1 MVSRPTHPLSP
12 SQSGIWYAQNLDPTS
27 PAYNCLQYL
36 DIQGAVDTALLIDAV
51 RRVVMEADGLH
62 VRFDG
67 RSDPPGQILLEPT
80 APHVAVHDFTTEPDP
95 MAAAHTWLQRFLR
108 LPFDLEAGHVSDFA
122 ILEVAPQRTLWAQRY
137 HHMVTDGY
145 AFNLI
150 AHRVAEVYRALR
162 AGGPVPPARFQ
173 SLGEALDE
181 AARHR
186 TSPEYAASRSYWL
199 DRFAD
204 RPDPLDLTEGSGT
217 ALAAHAVRRV
227 AFTLPAERHRALR
240 AAAREA
246 GTNFPRALIAT
257 VAAYSARMTGRED
270 VVVGLASRSRA
281 TPTAERFPGLMSDA
295 LPLRLRVTAATTWAE
310 LLADTHEAV
319 AQAVAH
325 HRYRSDDLRRELG
338 WPERRRIAGPLVNL
352 IPPLGTIDLGG
363 ASGTLHNLS
372 IMPTED
378 LTLCC
383 FQHTGSEDLRL
394 TLDVHPDRCDDAALA
409 DHHERLVTLLDGLGP
424 DTVHR
429 PVASF
434 EYTGPRER
442 GRLLDVWNEAPRP
455 LPEAPLGELFQR
467 QAARTPDA
475 VAVAGGDTELSY
487 RELDARSDR
496 LAGLLRER
504 GVRPGSTVLVFMER
518 SVELLVALLAVLK
531 SGAAYVP
538 LDERQPAS
546 RLRTLISGTDGDLLL
561 VDGATRELPVVRE
574 QAAAGLPVADVAEL
588 ERAAPP
594 VPPAPHEPV
603 SPDAPAC
610 VMYTSGS
617 TGVPSGVQI
626 THRNITA
633 LAHDRCWSGG
643 AHQRV
648 LWHSPHAFDAV
659 LYELWVPL
667 LSGGRI
673 CVAPPGA
680 LTPDTLRGAIARHG
694 VTAAW
699 LTAGLFAALAEEE
712 PDALR
717 GLREVWTGGDVVSR
731 TAVARVFDTCPGIV
745 VVNGYGP
752 TETTTFA
759 TRHRMTRAPGGPV
772 PIGRAMD
779 NTTLYVL
786 DADGRPVPQG
796 APGELWVGGA
806 HVSAGYV
813 NRPEAT
819 RERFRANPF
828 HPGRMYRTGDLVRL
842 APDGTLLF
850 LGRADDQVK
859 IRGFRVEPHD
869 IELSLERHPDV
880 ARAVVV
886 PQPAP
891 GGGKRLVAYLVPT
904 AEQDSAEQD
913 LAEQDPASPVIG
925 DGDDVHEAERV
936 REWQDVYEDMY
947 REGDQATLG
956 EDFGGWM
963 DSYRGTPIPRHEMRE
978 WRDRTV
984 ERVLALRPRRVL
996 EIGAGSGLLLA
1007 RLAPHCAEYWA
1018 TDFSERA
1025 VTRLAAKVGADER
1038 IADRVRLLRREARD
1052 LSGIPLEHFDCV
1064 VVNSVV
1070 QYLPSAAYLS
1080 AALRGALEALAPGG
1094 HLFVGDV
1101 RPRRLLREF
1110 RTGVALRRGAAEGG
1124 PDDLAGLK
1132 RAVERAVL
1140 HEKELLVEPE
1150 FFTEHLGALPEVAG
1164 VDVRI
1169 KRGRAHN
1176 ELTQFRYEAVLRKVS
1191 AAAEPYSCADATV
1204 ARWGHDVAD
1213 LADVGRYLRDKQP
1226 SALRLAGVPNARVL
1240 PLLRAEHEVC
1250 AGTGVAAA
1258 RDALDGGVL
1267 GDGARDGGVFDSGVF
1282 DGEVPD
1288 PEDFAALGRG
1298 LGLRTVVT
1306 WAESAADGSLD
1317 VLFLDP
1323 AALPGSAG
1331 PKAPDFVSDAYPR
1344 RRTSPADAPAEAFT
1358 NQPIRQRPHPELAA
1372 AVEVYARQ
1380 ELPDYMTPSSYVVL
1394 DHLPLSVNG
1403 KVNRAELPPV
1413 ADPAGAL
1420 DEAGDD
1426 TDTARAG
1433 GADVE
1438 VTATE
1443 RELAAIWADLLR
1455 AEVDPAARP
1464 DFFALGGHSLLATRL
1479 VSRVSARLGVDISLR
1494 TVFENPSLTA
1504 LAQELDAR
1512 RAPAEVPEEVPAEM
1526 SAEMSA
1532 EASEEAPGGALG
1544 GALGEGSE
1552 EPGDRFPVSGFQ
1564 ERIWLDERLRGTGSF
1579 YNVPL
1584 AWRVRGGLDPAA
1596 LRAALGQ
1603 VVARHEALRT
1613 RFVEREPDGRPQQVV
1628 GEPWVPEVVH
1638 RVAEGATDEARLTDA
1653 RAALDALAQRP
1664 FDIASGRLL
1673 RVMLVDLAEDG
1684 RDQLLMC
1691 CLHHLVWD
1699 IGSEPVFLRDLER
1712 AYAECAGQAVPAAPY
1727 EEHPATPHQQRMA
1740 FVEHFERGTV
1750 YEDAPVYHNVS
1761 QLLALDTTPAE
1772 AELRRA
1778 VAAVLD
1784 RHPALRTTVALS
1796 EGTCTQRVHERV
1808 PVECATLTDTG
1819 PDGVAAWLRRP
1830 FHLAEGPLFRVAV
1843 APQGPGGGE
1852 ACALVLV
1859 AHLAVADRASLRT
1872 VGQELATL
1880 LAGGQ
1885 LPPAPPSFVQWWQAR
1900 DTEAEERQTARLAEL
1915 LDGGSGALRLPED
1928 RTRAAVHV
1936 YEEHSLPVDLPDG
1949 TGLAAFARREGVTTE
1964 AALLA
1969 AYTTLLMWYSGQTDL
1984 TVGVAN
1990 PRRDTATARV
2000 VGPVDDFLP
2009 LRLRGGHERSFE
2021 SWARECEAGLKEV
2034 RACGLAPFDEVA
2046 RRVAPPK
2053 DMSRTALFDVV
2064 FDLERDVPEGQPP
2077 TPVTGLGKCDLL
2089 LTLRHTAGTGDG
2101 TGDGDGDGV
2110 GGRLVFNGLYYDPA
2124 RMRLFVAHWQRL
2136 LHAATT
2142 RPDTPLGAFEPLT
2155 EVERH
2160 RQIEEWNDTAADYP
2174 HTTLARLVSERA
2186 ADHPDRVALAGGDGT
2201 LTYRQLVG
2209 RAERIARVLADHG
2222 VRPGDTVGLRVERG
2236 PAQVQAVLAV
2246 LLAGAAYVPVDPAAP
2261 ADRAAFILADSAA
2274 TLLLTDAR
2282 HTADPGFAGP
2292 TVRLDDIDHCA
2303 HAAASADRAPLPE
2316 PAPDDLAYIIYTSG
2330 TTGRPK
2336 GVRVTHRNVVRLVTG
2351 DRLPFDFGPDDVWV
2365 LAHSYAFDFSVWEI
2379 FGCLVHGGRLV
2390 VPDGD
2395 ELRDPQGVAELVRRH
2410 QVTVLNQ
2417 TPGMFAQLVRVTDT
2431 EERRMASLRYVILGG
2446 ARFAPA
2452 TLGDWPAG
2460 HPGTEVVNMYGITET
2475 TVHVTARTITAEDIA
2490 ADRSPIGTPLPTTTV
2505 RLLDPHPTTGR
2516 HRLLPVGAVGEI
2528 CVGGEGVAAGY
2539 VGRPE
2544 LERERFVPDPYGPGR
2559 LYRSGDLGRYLPDGT
2574 LEYLGRMDDQLQVRG
2589 YRIEP
2594 AEVETCL
2601 TGHPDVAQAVV
2612 TADGA
2617 DGDRLVAHLWC
2628 PTNVPSAGELRA
2640 RLAERLPE
2648 YMVPSVFMVADRI
2661 PLSVNGKVD
2670 LAELAA
2676 RSTVLTDGAGS
2687 APRTETARAL
2697 APLWGDLLPVPE
2709 IFADT
2714 SFFEAGGHSLLAAT
2728 LLSQVSARFGV
2739 DLPVRT
2745 VFENPRLG
2753 DLADRIDEAVA
2764 ACGDRHPGRAGLAPH
2779 DGPGT
2784 ERPADASDAADTSDP
2799 ADTSGSADAVAPVD
2813 GVLVPASDF
2822 QRRIA
2827 LDEQLSSGPDRYAM
2841 PLVWRVRGGRLDP
2854 DRLRR
2859 SLDAVVARH
2868 EALRTGFVERGGR
2881 LWQRIGEP
2889 WSPPLEEVDL
2899 SGVDPAER
2907 DARWREWVR
2916 ETAGTPFDPASGR
2929 LLRPALIDLGD
2940 HGQLFVLCLHH
2951 LVCDGPS
2958 LVPLVQDMD
2967 AAYGGA
2973 GLGADVV
2980 QYREFVRVQGEL
2992 AGSAVGRAGV
3002 ERWCG
3007 RLAGAPAYVSWPE
3020 PAVAGPSGVVEVP
3033 LGGGV
3038 LERLRGVSEREGVS
3052 WFMAV
3057 AAGFAGALHRWS
3069 GERDVTFGCPV
3080 ANRAGERFG
3089 SVVGPCTNTV
3099 VIRSVV
3105 DGDTTVGSLLRGM
3118 RERVLEAL
3126 EDQHVPFDQVVAAL
3140 NPERRY
3146 GSTPY
3151 AETVLNLAPLD
3162 DGYPLGGTVLTPVMS
3177 SQLAAEQKFPVTV
3190 TVFREDG
3197 RDRVGLSYRGDRL
3210 SRRDAEELAGIFR
3223 ELLTTLADA
3232 VPTPVLR
3239 QEGDAGAVQ
3248 YREFVRVQGELAGSA
3263 VGRAG
3268 VERWCGRLAG
3278 APAYVSWPEP
3288 AVAEPSGVVGIPLAD
3303 GALERLRGVSER
3315 EGVSWFMAVAAGFAG
3330 ALHRWSGERDV
3341 TFGCPVANRAGERF
3355 GSVVGPCTNTVVI
3368 RSVVDGDTTVGSLL
3382 RGMRERVLEA
3392 LEDQHVPFDQVVAAL
3407 NPERRYGVTPYADLA
3422 LTPVV
3427 PETRAP
3433 SLGGHRLRRFALSGE
3448 GADWAAKG
3456 AVTVSFQEQN
3466 GGLRGLLAYRGDRI
3480 ARAEAE
3486 RLAALT
3492 AAVLADLV
3500 DRPDRP
3506 LASLPRV
3513 GADERAALAALEAGP
3528 AAAPPTTVP
3537 HLIAARVRA
3546 TPDATA
3552 VDTPEGPLSYAE
3564 LDARARRLAARIGP
3578 PARRGEPVVAVLL
3591 DRGPDLVVAMLAA
3604 WYAGCAYCPVDPGY
3618 PAERVAY
3625 VLDDLGAR
3633 VVLTDGTRR
3642 LPDAVAAFD
3651 VAEAVRNTADGD
3663 PPAPEPPGADDPAY
3677 VVYTSGSTGLPKG
3690 VVVRH
3695 GGLAQHALWFA
3706 GLLALG
3712 PADRVSQLVNVGF
3725 DAAVSEIWPTLTA
3738 GAALVPHPGTVFPGE
3753 VSGWLDSQRVT
3764 VAVVPAALAETI
3776 WAHGEPP
3783 RALRQLVYGG
3793 AALGSAPPPG
3803 LPYGLVNCY
3812 GPTEATVTAASHTV
3826 TPGDADFRP
3835 GRVGRP
3841 AAGVRVHVVDES
3853 GHRCP
3858 VGVKGEILIG
3868 GGGVALGYW
3877 RRPELTAE
3885 RFLPDG
3891 PEGAPGPV
3899 YRTGDLG
3906 RWLPDGTLEFIGRA
3920 DRQLKVRGHRIEP
3933 EEIEA
3938 RLTAHPLVAQAA
3950 VRAFETASARLVA
3963 YAVPGTADT
3972 APESADAPPAS
3983 ASGTA
3988 PASAAMTAT
3997 ETQAVLAALRETLPA
4012 ALVPDALVWL
4022 DELPLTPH
4030 GKVDHAALPR
4040 PGRADLVGAAP
4051 AVAPQGDRERRIAA
4065 LWREVLGVDTVGV
4078 HDNFF
4083 DLGGDSLRLA
4093 TLQRRLESAFGI
4105 ELPVQRL
4112 FEHATVHAMAR
4123 AIDGPDEREHAA
4135 SAAEDFRERARKGRR
4150 ARQRDRRPATGRKE
4164 ENDA

>member
-27 PAYNCLQYL
+27 PVYNCLQYL
-36 DIQGAVDTALLIDAV
+36 DIQGAVDTALLIDAIK
-51 RRVVMEADGLH
+51 RVVMEVDGLH

-67 RSDPPGQILLEPT
+67 RSDPPGQILLEPN
-80 APHVAVHDFTTEPDP
+80 APHIAVHDFTAEPDP

-108 LPFDLEAGHVSDFA
+108 IPFDLEAGHVSDFA
-122 ILEVAPQRTLWAQRY
+122 ILEVAPGRTLWAQRY
-137 HHMVTDGY
+137 HHVVADGY

-150 AHRVAEVYRALR
+150 AQRVAEVYRALR
-162 AGGPVPPARFQ
+162 AGGPVPLARFQ
-173 SLGEALDE
+173 TLGEALDE
-181 AARHR
+181 AAHYR
-186 TSPEYAASRSYWL
+186 TSAEYAASRAYWL

-204 RPDPLDLTEGSGT
+204 RPAPLELTEGSRTALTEGSGT
-217 ALAAHAVRRV
+217 ALAAHEVRRA

-257 VAAYSARMTGRED
+257 VAAYTARMTGRED
-270 VVVGLASRSRA
+270 IVVGLASRSRA
-281 TPTAERFPGLMSDA
+281 TPTAERFPGMMSDV
-295 LPLRLRVTAATTWAE
+295 LPLRLRITAATSWAG

-325 HRYRSDDLRRELG
+325 QRYRGEDLRRELG
-338 WPERRRIAGPLVNL
+338 WPERRRVAGPLVNL

-383 FQHTGSEDLRL
+383 FQHTSSTGSEDLRL
-394 TLDVHPDRCDDAALA
+394 TLDAHPDRCDDAALA

-429 PVASF
+429 PVAGSGC
-434 EYTGPRER
+434 TGPRER
-442 GRLLDVWNEAPRP
+442 ARLLDTWNEAPRP
-455 LPEAPLGELFQR
+455 LPEASLGELFRQ

-475 VAVAGGDTELSY
+475 VAVVGGDTELSY

-504 GVRPGSTVLVFMER
+504 GVRSGSTALVFMER

-531 SGAAYVP
+531 TGAAYVP
-538 LDERQPAS
+538 LDERQPAT
-546 RLRTLISGTDGDLLL
+546 RLRTLIAEADGDLLL

-574 QAAAGLPVADVAEL
+574 QDGAGLPVADVAEL
-588 ERAAPP
+588 ALTAPP
-594 VPPAPHEPV
+594 VPPAPDEPV

-626 THRNITA
+626 THRNLVA

-659 LYELWVPL
+659 QYELWVPL
-667 LSGGRI
+667 LSGGQI

-680 LTPDTLRGAIARHG
+680 LLPATLRGAIARHG

-717 GLREVWTGGDVVSR
+717 GLREVWTGGDVVSQA
-731 TAVARVFDTCPGIV
+731 AVARVFDTCPGIV

-759 TRHRMTRAPGGPV
+759 TRHRMTRAPRGPV

-813 NRPEAT
+813 NRPEST

-842 APDGTLLF
+842 APDGTLFF

-859 IRGFRVEPHD
+859 IRGFRIEPHD

-886 PQPAP
+886 PQLAA
-891 GGGKRLVAYLVPT
+891 GGGRRLVAYLVPT
-904 AEQDSAEQD
+904 AEQNTAAPDTAAPESGGGEA
-913 LAEQDPASPVIG
+913 
-925 DGDDVHEAERV
+925 HEVERV

-947 REGDQATLG
+947 REGDQAALG

-978 WRDRTV
+978 WRDRTAD
-984 ERVLALRPRRVL
+984 RVLALRPRRIL
-996 EIGAGSGLLLA
+996 EIGVGSGLLLA

-1025 VTRLAAKVGADER
+1025 VSRLAAKVREDER
-1038 IADRVRLLRREARD
+1038 LANRLRLLRREARD

-1080 AALRGALEALAPGG
+1080 TALRGALDALTPGG

-1101 RPRRLLREF
+1101 RPKRLLREF
-1110 RTGVALRRGAAEGG
+1110 RTGVELRRPAAEDGHE
-1124 PDDLAGLK
+1124 DLAGLK

-1164 VDVRI
+1164 VDVRV

-1191 AAAEPYSCADATV
+1191 AGAEPYSCADATV

-1258 RDALDGGVL
+1258 RDALDGGVFD
-1267 GDGARDGGVFDSGVF
+1267 DGFDDGGC
-1282 DGEVPD
+1282 PD

-1298 LGLRTVVT
+1298 LGLRTVLT
-1306 WAESAADGSLD
+1306 WAKAADGSLD

-1323 AALPGSAG
+1323 TALPESVG

-1344 RRTSPADAPAEAFT
+1344 RRTLAADAPAEAFT
-1358 NQPIRQRPHPELAA
+1358 NQPIRPEPHPELAA
-1372 AVEVYARQ
+1372 AIEAYAQ
-1380 ELPDYMTPSSYVVL
+1380 HQLPDYMTPSAYVVL

-1413 ADPAGAL
+1413 ADPAGAPPEPA
-1420 DEAGDD
+1420 DETDAG
-1426 TDTARAG
+1426 
-1433 GADVE
+1433 
-1438 VTATE
+1438 VTATATPTE
-1443 RELAAIWADLLR
+1443 RELAAIWSDLLR
-1455 AEVDPAARP
+1455 TEVDPAEGP

-1494 TVFENPSLTA
+1494 TVFEKPRLTS

-1512 RAPAEVPEEVPAEM
+1512 RAPAEVSEEVPGDV
-1526 SAEMSA
+1526 SG
-1532 EASEEAPGGALG
+1532 EASDT
-1544 GALGEGSE
+1544 
-1552 EPGDRFPVSGFQ
+1552 PGDRFPASGFQ

-1584 AWRVRGGLDPAA
+1584 AWRVRGGLDPTA
-1596 LRAALGQ
+1596 LRGALGQ

-1628 GEPWVPEVVH
+1628 KEPWVPEVVH
-1638 RVAEGATDEARLTDA
+1638 RVAEGATGESRLADA
-1653 RAALDALAQRP
+1653 RAALDALAQEP

-1673 RVMLVDLAEDG
+1673 RVMLVDLEEDG

-1691 CLHHLVWD
+1691 ALHHLVWD

-1712 AYAECAGQAVPAAPY
+1712 AYAECVGQAVQAAPY
-1727 EEHPATPHQQRMA
+1727 QEYPATPHQQRMA

-1761 QLLALDTTPAE
+1761 QLLALDAIPAE
-1772 AELRRA
+1772 GELRQA

-1784 RHPALRTTVALS
+1784 RHPALRTTVELS
-1796 EGTCTQRVHERV
+1796 GGTCTQRVHERV
-1808 PVECATLTDTG
+1808 PVECATLTDTA

-1843 APQGPGGGE
+1843 APRGGTGE
-1852 ACALVLV
+1852 GCALVLV

-1880 LAGGQ
+1880 LDGGQ
-1885 LPPAPPSFVQWWQAR
+1885 LPPAPSSFTQWWQAR

-1928 RTRAAVHV
+1928 RARAAVHI

-1949 TGLAAFARREGVTTE
+1949 TGLAGLARREGVSTE

-1990 PRRDTATARV
+1990 PRRDTATAHV
-2000 VGPVDDFLP
+2000 VGPMDDFLP
-2009 LRLRGGHERSFE
+2009 LRLRGGHEQSFA
-2021 SWARECEAGLKEV
+2021 SWARACEAGLREV
-2034 RACGLAPFDEVA
+2034 RACGHAPFDEVA

-2064 FDLERDVPEGQPP
+2064 FDFEHDAPEGQPS
-2077 TPVTGLGKCDLL
+2077 TPAVGLGKCDLL
-2089 LTLRHTAGTGDG
+2089 LTLRPTAGG
-2101 TGDGDGDGV
+2101 GDGDGV

-2124 RMRLFVAHWQRL
+2124 RMRLFAEHWQRL
-2136 LHAATT
+2136 LRDAAT
-2142 RPDTPLGAFEPLT
+2142 RPDTLLGAFEPLT
-2155 EVERH
+2155 EAERH

-2186 ADHPDRVALAGGDGT
+2186 ARHPDRVALAGGDGT
-2201 LTYRQLVG
+2201 LTYRQLVE
-2209 RAERIARVLADHG
+2209 RAERLARVLVNHG

-2236 PAQVQAVLAV
+2236 TAQIEAVLAV
-2246 LLAGAAYVPVDPAAP
+2246 LLAGAAYVPIDPAVP
-2261 ADRAAFILADSAA
+2261 ADRAAFILTDSAA
-2274 TLLLTDAR
+2274 TLLLTNTA

-2292 TVRLDDIDHCA
+2292 TVRLDEIDHT
-2303 HAAASADRAPLPE
+2303 AAPPHRETLPE
-2316 PAPDDLAYIIYTSG
+2316 PAPDDLAYVIYTSG

-2336 GVRVTHRNVVRLVTG
+2336 GVRVTHRNVVRLVAG
-2351 DRLPFDFGPDDVWV
+2351 DRLPFRFGPDDVWV

-2395 ELRDPQGVAELVRRH
+2395 ELRDPRRVAELVRRH

-2417 TPGMFAQLVRVTDT
+2417 TPSMFAQLVRVTDT

-2452 TLGDWPAG
+2452 TLGDWPTG

-2505 RLLDPHPTTGR
+2505 RLLDPHPAAGR
-2516 HRLLPVGAVGEI
+2516 HRMLPVGAVGEI

-2544 LERERFVPDPYGPGR
+2544 LERERFVPDPYGSGR
-2559 LYRSGDLGRYLPDGT
+2559 LYRSGDLGRYRPDGT

-2601 TGHPDVAQAVV
+2601 TGHPDVAQAQV
-2612 TADGA
+2612 TVDEADT
-2617 DGDRLVAHLWC
+2617 DRLVAHLWC
-2628 PTNVPSAGELRA
+2628 PTNAPDAGELRA
-2640 RLAERLPE
+2640 RLAERLPA
-2648 YMVPSVFMVADRI
+2648 YMVPSVFKVADRI

-2728 LLSQVSARFGV
+2728 LLSQVSTRFGV

-2745 VFENPRLG
+2745 VFEHPRLG
-2753 DLADRIDEAVA
+2753 DLADRIDEALA
-2764 ACGDRHPGRAGLAPH
+2764 ARGHRPPGPAGPAAH
-2779 DGPGT
+2779 DGRDT
-2784 ERPADASDAADTSDP
+2784 ERAADAA
-2799 ADTSGSADAVAPVD
+2799 D

-2841 PLVWRVRGGRLDP
+2841 PLVWRVRGGRLEP
-2854 DRLRR
+2854 GRLRR

-2899 SGVDPAER
+2899 SGVDPAEQ
-2907 DARWREWVR
+2907 DGRWREWVR
-2916 ETAGTPFDPASGR
+2916 EVAGAPFDPASGR
-2929 LLRPALIDLGD
+2929 LLRPALIDLGE

-2958 LVPLVQDMD
+2958 LVPLVQDMN
-2967 AAYGGA
+2967 AVYEGA
-2973 GLGADVV
+2973 GLGDEVV

-2992 AGSAVGRAGV
+2992 VGSVAGRAGV

-3020 PAVAGPSGVVEVP
+3020 PGVVEPSGVVEVP
-3033 LGGGV
+3033 LGVGV
-3038 LERLRGVSEREGVS
+3038 LERLRGVSERESVS

-3080 ANRAGERFG
+3080 ANRGGERFG

-3105 DGDTTVGSLLRGM
+3105 DEDTTALSLLRGM

-3146 GSTPY
+3146 GITPY
-3151 AETVLNLAPLD
+3151 AGAVLNLAPVD

-3197 RDRVGLSYRGDRL
+3197 TDRVGLSYRGDQL
-3210 SRRDAEELAGIFR
+3210 SRRDAEELAGLLR
-3223 ELLTTLADA
+3223 ELLTALADTA
-3232 VPTPVLR
+3232 HTPVLR
-3239 QEGDAGAVQ
+3239 QSAAAGVVQ
-3248 YREFVRVQGELAGSA
+3248 YREFVRVQGELVGSVA
-3263 VGRAG
+3263 GRAG

-3288 AVAEPSGVVGIPLAD
+3288 GVVEPSGVVEVPL
-3303 GALERLRGVSER
+3303 GVGVLERLRGVSER
-3315 EGVSWFMAVAAGFAG
+3315 ESVSWFMAVAAGFAG

-3341 TFGCPVANRAGERF
+3341 TFGCPVANRGGERF

-3368 RSVVDGDTTVGSLL
+3368 RSVVDEDTTALSLL

-3407 NPERRYGVTPYADLA
+3407 NPERRYGITPYADVA

-3433 SLGGHRLRRFALSGE
+3433 SLGGHRLRRFALSGD

-3466 GGLRGLLAYRGDRI
+3466 GTLRGLLAYRGDRI
-3480 ARAEAE
+3480 GRAEAE

-3513 GADERAALAALEAGP
+3513 GADERAALAVLEQGP

-3552 VDTPEGPLSYAE
+3552 IDTPEGPLGYAA
-3564 LDARARRLAARIGP
+3564 LDARARRLAARIERPVGQ
-3578 PARRGEPVVAVLL
+3578 GQPVVAVLL

-3618 PAERVAY
+3618 PPERVAY
-3625 VLDDLGAR
+3625 ILDDLGAR
-3633 VVLTDGTRR
+3633 VVLTDGGHQ
-3642 LPDAVAAFD
+3642 LPDQVTAFH
-3651 VAEAVRNTADGD
+3651 VTEETQNTADGG
-3663 PPAPEPPGADDPAY
+3663 PVAAATGLPSPDDPAY

-3695 GGLAQHALWFA
+3695 GGLAQHAQWFA
-3706 GLLALG
+3706 DLLALG
-3712 PADRVSQLVNVGF
+3712 PADRVSQLINVGF

-3753 VSGWLDSQRVT
+3753 VSAWLDTHQVT
-3764 VAVVPAALAETI
+3764 VAVVPAALVETI

-3783 RALRQLVYGG
+3783 RALRRLVHGG

-3812 GPTEATVTAASHTV
+3812 GPTEATVTAASHIL
-3826 TPGDADFRP
+3826 TPGEADFRP

-3868 GGGVALGYW
+3868 GSGVALGYW

-3938 RLTAHPLVAQAA
+3938 RLAAHPLVAQAA
-3950 VRAFETASARLVA
+3950 VRAFEAASARLVA
-3963 YAVPGTADT
+3963 YAVP
-3972 APESADAPPAS
+3972 SADAAS
-3983 ASGTA
+3983 ATV
-3988 PASAAMTAT
+3988 TAT
-3997 ETQAVLAALRETLPA
+3997 ATQAVLGALRETLPPP
-4012 ALVPDALVWL
+4012 LVPDALVWL
-4022 DELPLTPH
+4022 DALPLTPH

-4051 AVAPQGDRERRIAA
+4051 AVAPQDDRERRIAA

-4093 TLQRRLESAFGI
+4093 TLQRRLEGAFGI

-4135 SAAEDFRERARKGRR
+4135 SAAKDFRERARKGRR
-4150 ARQRDRRPATGRKE
+4150 ARQRDRRPATDRKE
-4164 ENDA
+4164 GTDA

>member
-12 SQSGIWYAQNLDPTS
+12 AQSGIWYAQNLDPTS
-27 PAYNCLQYL
+27 PVYNCLQYL

-51 RRVVMEADGLH
+51 KRVVMEVDGLH

-80 APHVAVHDFTTEPDP
+80 APHIAVHDFTAEPDP
-95 MAAAHTWLQRFLR
+95 MAAAHTWLQRFLHI
-108 LPFDLEAGHVSDFA
+108 PFDLEAGHVSDFA
-122 ILEVAPQRTLWAQRY
+122 ILEVAPGRTLWAQRY
-137 HHMVTDGY
+137 HHVVADGY

-150 AHRVAEVYRALR
+150 AQRVAEVYRALR
-162 AGGPVPPARFQ
+162 TGGPVPPAGFQ
-173 SLGEALDE
+173 TLGQALDE
-181 AARHR
+181 AAHYR
-186 TSPEYAASRSYWL
+186 TSAEYAASRAYWL

-204 RPDPLDLTEGSGT
+204 RPAPLELTEGSRTALAEGSGT
-217 ALAAHAVRRV
+217 APAAHAVRRV
-227 AFTLPAERHRALR
+227 AFTLPADTHRALR

-257 VAAYSARMTGRED
+257 VAAYTARMTGRED
-270 VVVGLASRSRA
+270 IVVGLASRSRA
-281 TPTAERFPGLMSDA
+281 TPTAERFPGMMSDV
-295 LPLRLRVTAATTWAE
+295 LPLRLRITAATTWAG

-325 HRYRSDDLRRELG
+325 QRYRGEDLRRELG
-338 WPERRRIAGPLVNL
+338 WPERRRVAGPLVNL

-383 FQHTGSEDLRL
+383 FQHTGGTGGTGSTGDGELRL
-394 TLDVHPDRCDDAALA
+394 TLDAHPDRCDDAALA
-409 DHHERLVTLLDGLGP
+409 DHHERLATLLDGLGP

-434 EYTGPRER
+434 DCTGPRER
-442 GRLLDVWNEAPRP
+442 GRLLDVWNEPPRP
-455 LPEAPLGELFQR
+455 LPEASLGELFRR

-475 VAVAGGDTELSY
+475 VAVADGDTELSY

-504 GVRPGSTVLVFMER
+504 GVRSGATALVFMER
-518 SVELLVALLAVLK
+518 SVGLLVALLAIVK
-531 SGAAYVP
+531 TGAAYVP
-538 LDERQPAS
+538 LDERQPAT
-546 RLRTLISGTDGDLLL
+546 RLRTLIAEADGHLLL

-574 QAAAGLPVADVAEL
+574 QADAGLPVADVAEL
-588 ERAAPP
+588 ERTVPP
-594 VPPAPHEPV
+594 VPSAPYERV
-603 SPDAPAC
+603 SPDAAAC

-617 TGVPSGVQI
+617 TGVPSGVQL
-626 THRNITA
+626 THRNIAA

-680 LTPDTLRGAIARHG
+680 LLPATLRGAIARHG

-759 TRHRMTRAPGGPV
+759 TRHRMTRAPEGPV

-779 NTTLYVL
+779 NATLYVL

-842 APDGTLLF
+842 AADGTLRF

-886 PQPAP
+886 PQAAAE
-891 GGGKRLVAYLVPT
+891 GGKRLVAYLVPT
-904 AEQDSAEQD
+904 AEQDTAEHDTAEQD
-913 LAEQDPASPVIG
+913 TAAPGSGGGVA
-925 DGDDVHEAERV
+925 HELERV
-936 REWQDVYEDMY
+936 REWRDVYEDMY
-947 REGDQATLG
+947 REGDQAPLG

-984 ERVLALRPRRVL
+984 DRVLALRPRRVL

-1025 VTRLAAKVGADER
+1025 VARLAAKVREDER

-1064 VVNSVV
+1064 VINSVV

-1080 AALRGALEALAPGG
+1080 AALRGALDALTPGG

-1101 RPRRLLREF
+1101 RPKRLLREF
-1110 RTGVALRRGAAEGG
+1110 RTGVELRRGAAEDGSE
-1124 PDDLAGLK
+1124 DLSGLK

-1176 ELTQFRYEAVLRKVS
+1176 ELTQFRYEAVVRKVS
-1191 AAAEPYSCADATV
+1191 ADAEPYSCADATV

-1213 LADVGRYLRDKQP
+1213 LADVGRCLRDKQP
-1226 SALRLAGVPNARVL
+1226 SALRLTGVPNARVL

-1258 RDALDGGVL
+1258 RDALDGGVF
-1267 GDGARDGGVFDSGVF
+1267 DGGVFDEGVR
-1282 DGEVPD
+1282 DGGVPDDGCPD

-1298 LGLRTVVT
+1298 LGLRTVLT
-1306 WAESAADGSLD
+1306 WAEAAADGSLD

-1331 PKAPDFVSDAYPR
+1331 PKAPDFVSDTYPR
-1344 RRTSPADAPAEAFT
+1344 RRTSAADAPAEAFT
-1358 NQPIRQRPHPELAA
+1358 NQPIRPEPHPELAA
-1372 AVEVYARQ
+1372 AIEAYAQ
-1380 ELPDYMTPSSYVVL
+1380 QQLPDYMTPSAYVVL

-1413 ADPAGAL
+1413 ADPAGAPS
-1420 DEAGDD
+1420 EPGDR
-1426 TDTARAG
+1426 TDTGRAG
-1433 GADVE
+1433 EETDAE
-1438 VTATE
+1438 TTATE
-1443 RELAAIWADLLR
+1443 RELAAIWSDLLR
-1455 AEVDPAARP
+1455 SEVDPAARP

-1479 VSRVSARLGVDISLR
+1479 VSRVSAQLGVDITLR
-1494 TVFENPSLTA
+1494 TVFEHSRLTA

-1512 RAPAEVPEEVPAEM
+1512 RAPAEVSKDVLEEASE
-1526 SAEMSA
+1526 
-1532 EASEEAPGGALG
+1532 EASEEAPEEAPEE
-1544 GALGEGSE
+1544 AE

-1584 AWRVRGGLDPAA
+1584 AWRVRGGLDPAV
-1596 LRAALGQ
+1596 LRTAFGR

-1628 GEPWVPEVVH
+1628 DEPWVPEVVH
-1638 RVAEGATDEARLTDA
+1638 RLAEGTTDEARLADA
-1653 RAALDALAQRP
+1653 RAALDALAQQP
-1664 FDIASGRLL
+1664 FDIATGRLL
-1673 RVMLVDLAEDG
+1673 RVMLVDLEEDG

-1712 AYAECAGQAVPAAPY
+1712 AYDACAGQAVQAAPY

-1761 QLLALDTTPAE
+1761 QLLALDATPGE

-1778 VAAVLD
+1778 VAAVLE
-1784 RHPALRTTVALS
+1784 RHPALRTTVHLS
-1796 EGTCTQRVHERV
+1796 DGTCAQRVHERV
-1808 PVECATLTDTG
+1808 PVECATLTDTA

-1830 FHLAEGPLFRVAV
+1830 FRLAEGPLFRVAV
-1843 APQGPGGGE
+1843 AQQGGE
-1852 ACALVLV
+1852 GEGCALVLV

-1880 LAGGQ
+1880 LDGGQ
-1885 LPPAPPSFVQWWQAR
+1885 LQPTPTSFVQWWQER
-1900 DTEAEERQTARLAEL
+1900 DTEAEERHTARLAEL

-1928 RTRAAVHV
+1928 RTRAAVHI

-1949 TGLAAFARREGVTTE
+1949 TGLAEFARREGVTTE

-1990 PRRDTATARV
+1990 PRRNTATAHV

-2009 LRLRGGHERSFE
+2009 LRLRGGHERSFA
-2021 SWARECEAGLKEV
+2021 SWARECEAGLSKV

-2064 FDLERDVPEGQPP
+2064 FDFEHDTPAGQPP
-2077 TPVTGLGKCDLL
+2077 TPVAGLGKCDLL
-2089 LTLRHTAGTGDG
+2089 LTLRHTAGARDDDG
-2101 TGDGDGDGV
+2101 I

-2124 RMRLFVAHWQRL
+2124 RMSLFAEHWQRL
-2136 LHAATT
+2136 LRDAAT
-2142 RPDTPLGAFEPLT
+2142 RPDTPLGAFQPLT
-2155 EVERH
+2155 EAERH

-2174 HTTLARLVSERA
+2174 HTTLAHLVSERA
-2186 ADHPDRVALAGGDGT
+2186 ADHPDRVALSDGEST
-2201 LTYRQLVG
+2201 LTYRQLVE

-2236 PAQVQAVLAV
+2236 PAQVEAVVAV

-2261 ADRAAFILADSAA
+2261 ADRAAFILTDSAA
-2274 TLLLTDAR
+2274 TLLLTDAA
-2282 HTADPGFAGP
+2282 HTAAPGFAGP
-2292 TVRLDDIDHCA
+2292 TVRLDEIDHFA
-2303 HAAASADRAPLPE
+2303 IRPGQEPLPE
-2316 PAPDDLAYIIYTSG
+2316 PAPDDLAYVIYTSG

-2336 GVRVTHRNVVRLVTG
+2336 GVRVTHRNVVRLVAA
-2351 DRLPFDFGPDDVWV
+2351 DRTPFRFGPDDVWV

-2395 ELRDPQGVAELVRRH
+2395 ELRDPRRMAELVRRH

-2460 HPGTEVVNMYGITET
+2460 HPGAEVVNMYGITET
-2475 TVHVTARTITAEDIA
+2475 TVHVTARTITAEDIS
-2490 ADRSPIGTPLPTTTV
+2490 ADRSPIGTPIPTTTV
-2505 RLLDPHPTTGR
+2505 RLLDPHPTAGR

-2544 LERERFVPDPYGPGR
+2544 LERERFVPDPYGSGR

-2617 DGDRLVAHLWC
+2617 DADRLVAHVWC

-2648 YMVPSVFMVADRI
+2648 YMVPSVFKVADRI

-2670 LAELAA
+2670 LAELAV
-2676 RSTVLTDGAGS
+2676 RSTLLTDGAGS
-2687 APRTETARAL
+2687 APRTETAKAL
-2697 APLWGDLLPVPE
+2697 GPLWAELLPVPE

-2728 LLSQVSARFGV
+2728 LLSQVSTRFGV

-2753 DLADRIDEAVA
+2753 DLADRIDESIAAHGHRYLGQAGPAV
-2764 ACGDRHPGRAGLAPH
+2764 D
-2779 DGPGT
+2779 T
-2784 ERPADASDAADTSDP
+2784 AD
-2799 ADTSGSADAVAPVD
+2799 SADGA
-2813 GVLVPASDF
+2813 LVPASDF

-2854 DRLRR
+2854 GRLRR

-2899 SGVDPAER
+2899 SGMDPAEQ
-2907 DARWREWVR
+2907 DARWRERVR
-2916 ETAGTPFDPASGR
+2916 EIAEAPFDLASGR
-2929 LLRPALIDLGD
+2929 LLRPALIDLGE
-2940 HGQLFVLCLHH
+2940 HGQLLVLCLHH

-2958 LVPLVQDMD
+2958 LVPLVEDMD
-2967 AAYGGA
+2967 AAYEGA
-2973 GLGADVV
+2973 GGLGDDVV
-2980 QYREFVRVQGEL
+2980 QYREFVQAQGEL
-2992 AGSAVGRAGV
+2992 VGSVAGRAGV

-3020 PAVAGPSGVVEVP
+3020 PGVAESAGVVEVTLNEGA
-3033 LGGGV
+3033 LG
-3038 LERLRGVSEREGVS
+3038 RLRGVSEREGVS

-3146 GSTPY
+3146 GITPY
-3151 AETVLNLAPLD
+3151 AGAVLNLAPVD
-3162 DGYPLGGTVLTPVMS
+3162 DGYALGGTLLAPVMS

-3197 RDRVGLSYRGDRL
+3197 RDRLALSYRGDQL
-3210 SRRDAEELAGIFR
+3210 SRRDAGELAGLLR
-3223 ELLTTLADA
+3223 DLLTALADSA
-3232 VPTPVLR
+3232 HTPVLR
-3239 QEGDAGAVQ
+3239 QGAAADVVQ
-3248 YREFVRVQGELAGSA
+3248 YREFVRVQGELVGSVA
-3263 VGRAG
+3263 GRAG

-3288 AVAEPSGVVGIPLAD
+3288 GVAESAGVVEVTLNE
-3303 GALERLRGVSER
+3303 GALGRLRGVSER

-3368 RSVVDGDTTVGSLL
+3368 RSVVDGDTTVGGLL

-3433 SLGGHRLRRFALSGE
+3433 ALGGHRLRRFALSGE

-3466 GGLRGLLAYRGDRI
+3466 GSLRGLLAYRGDRI

-3506 LASLPRV
+3506 LASLPRI
-3513 GADERAALAALEAGP
+3513 GTDERAALAALEEGP

-3537 HLIAARVRA
+3537 QLIAARVRA

-3564 LDARARRLAARIGP
+3564 LDTRARRLAAGIAQPVRQ
-3578 PARRGEPVVAVLL
+3578 GEPVVAVLL

-3618 PAERVAY
+3618 PPERVAY
-3625 VLDDLGAR
+3625 ILDDLGAR
-3633 VVLTDGTRR
+3633 VVITEGTLSPQ
-3642 LPDAVAAFD
+3642 LPDKITAFD
-3651 VAEAVRNTADGD
+3651 VTETTRNTAGD
-3663 PPAPEPPGADDPAY
+3663 APEPPGADDPAY

-3706 GLLALG
+3706 DLLALG
-3712 PADRVSQLVNVGF
+3712 PADRVSQLINVGF

-3738 GAALVPHPGTVFPGE
+3738 GAALVPHRDTVFPGE
-3753 VSGWLDSQRVT
+3753 VSGWLDTHQVT

-3812 GPTEATVTAASHTV
+3812 GPTEATVTAAGHTV
-3826 TPGDADFRP
+3826 TPGEADFRP

-3841 AAGVRVHVVDES
+3841 AAGVRVYVVDES

-3938 RLTAHPLVAQAA
+3938 RLAAHPLVAQAA
-3950 VRAFETASARLVA
+3950 VRAFEAASARLVA
-3963 YAVPGTADT
+3963 YAVP
-3972 APESADAPPAS
+3972 SADPA
-3983 ASGTA
+3983 AA
-3988 PASAAMTAT
+3988 PAPANATAS
-3997 ETQAVLAALRETLPA
+3997 VLAALRETLPPP
-4012 ALVPDALVWL
+4012 LVPDALVWL
-4022 DELPLTPH
+4022 DGLPLTPH

-4093 TLQRRLESAFGI
+4093 TLQRRLEGAFGI

-4123 AIDGPDEREHAA
+4123 AIDGPDEREHAS

-4150 ARQRDRRPATGRKE
+4150 ARQRDRRPTTGRKE
-4164 ENDA
+4164 EETDA